1 MTRCFCFMFG
11 RRDIWFTLYYV
22 FSSTLQQ
29 TKNSFGALSKN
40 SWRTTKY
47 QRQNTLSQC
56 TRLFVHALHEKLDQ
70 IFTWQSPQNHNE
82 YSVFWV
88 WPAIN
93 HTFLWHHLSEQ
104 SPTKWNVHIW
114 LSSSC
119 YLWVLTVWIFDS
131 L

>member
-47 QRQNTLSQC
+47 QRQNTLSQHQAIC
-56 TRLFVHALHEKLDQ
+56 TCTAWEAGPDFHLAVTIE
-70 IFTWQSPQNHNE
+70 PQWVFSILGLTCNKSYIPLTPFKWAESNQVKCPHLAVFILL
-82 YSVFWV
+82 SVGT
-88 WPAIN
+88 N
-93 HTFLWHHLSEQ
+93 SL
-104 SPTKWNVHIW
+104 NIW
-114 LSSSC
+114 
-119 YLWVLTVWIFDS
+119 
-131 L
+131 